1 MGRKIIILLSM
12 CLMTTGLWSQSA
24 TEQINAIKWQPSVYL
39 MGEATEAKQEDALNF
54 AKTYIRLHIKSWRK
68 VNGLEVTDDIIEQTA
83 DQSILIEA
91 RRGSMYRAFYYIPIA
106 DVAALFGI
114 DMAPAPAP
122 DPDPVYQ
129 APAPA
134 PEPEPVYQ
142 APAPEPAP
150 MPAPAPQ
157 PIVNEYGDDGVM
169 DDLADEAIFIPTPLE
184 EDMMKVTQAQG
195 IQAFI
200 KKLEAEYKIS
210 RYGKYSDM
218 PADINCY
225 LFVYDRSMNIPAY
238 LRKEG
243 SIYINLKTGE
253 IDDITNYKGCGAIW
267 FRIKN

>member
-54 AKTYIRLHIKSWRK
+54 AKAYIRLHIKSWMK
-68 VNGLEVTDDIIEQTA
+68 GNGLEVTDDIIEQTA

-142 APAPEPAP
+142 APAPEPVEITVVHREIIDYPRAADKP
-150 MPAPAPQ
+150 FRDISSFTDVP
-157 PIVNEYGDDGVM
+157 DF
-169 DDLADEAIFIPTPLE
+169 DDLHN
-184 EDMMKVTQAQG
+184 
-195 IQAFI
+195 
-200 KKLEAEYKIS
+200 
-210 RYGKYSDM
+210 KY
-218 PADINCY
+218 
-225 LFVYDRSMNIPAY
+225 
-238 LRKEG
+238 
-243 SIYINLKTGE
+243 T
-253 IDDITNYKGCGAIW
+253 
-267 FRIKN
+267 